1 MTRPHHMSAPALL
14 LLVLVAGAAPGRA
27 ATGHLP
33 KEAEKVQRQQSLEP
47 EGAQTQQTLGPER
60 AHRQLV
66 TGTGAVGPATGTTTA
81 TSLLTLLSQLLGGG
95 GVSIGTDVTTGAL
108 GGVAGSL
115 ALLAAAVKAPVVA
128 LYQIGAEVVVMVAL
142 ILFISYIASLL
153 GIDDFRRR
161 TLELEE
167 ERSSGWWSSLGL
179 DDLTNR
185 VSSALEHF
193 DAKTF
198 LEDLDTRYH

>member
-1 MTRPHHMSAPALL
+1 MPSRTLILL
-14 LLVLVAGAAPGRA
+14 ILAIGAAPGRA
-27 ATGHLP
+27 ATGHLTSAP
-33 KEAEKVQRQQSLEP
+33 GVGPAGSTGPVGSP
-47 EGAQTQQTLGPER
+47 GAQ
-60 AHRQLV
+60 RQLV
-66 TGTGAVGPATGTTTA
+66 TGTGAVGATTGTTTTA
-81 TSLLTLLSQLLGGG
+81 GDLLTIITQLLGGS
-95 GVSIGTDVTTGAL
+95 VSIGTDVTTGAL

-161 TLELEE
+161 TLELDED
-167 ERSSGWWSSLGL
+167 ERSLSWWSSLGL

-185 VSSALEHF
+185 VTSALEDF